1 MKFAIIKAIQSLVE
15 VAMLESV
22 NQLPT
27 NPQELEQAIQQYRIS
42 DLTGLELFQFWQAIR
57 DLSLEFVGRE
67 FETDRL
73 PEEHS
78 Y

>member
-1 MKFAIIKAIQSLVE
+1 
-15 VAMLESV
+15 MLESV